1 MDYEIRSMSFGEI
14 LDMGFRILRNHFV
27 LLVGLEAIVFVPPR
41 VVTDLLTRGG
51 DFTDPFMVLSG
62 MLPVFLALL
71 ILQPIIMAAITHAVS
86 ESYLSRSVTFG
97 SALRFALRIVLPLL
111 GTWILASLIVMV
123 GFALLIIPGL
133 ILLLGFAVL
142 TPLMVTEGVF
152 GFAAMERSWALMKGN
167 MLRALGLMIVTG
179 ILSGALTAGVDLIA
193 GFIPIVGSVVAG
205 AVQGAAN
212 AFWTAALVV
221 LYFDIRCRKEAFDL
235 EHLAQQVESGPGAL
249 PGGVA

>member
-41 VVTDLLTRGG
+41 VVTDLLTRGS
-51 DFTDPFMVLSG
+51 DLTDPFVVLSG
-62 MLPVFLALL
+62 MIPVFLALL

-167 MLRALGLMIVTG
+167 MLRALGLFLVTG
-179 ILSGALTAGVDLIA
+179 ILSSVLTAGMDLVA
-193 GFIPIVGSVVAG
+193 GFVPFVGSIVA
-205 AVQGAAN
+205 AVVQGAAN
-212 AFWTAALVV
+212 AFGVAALVV

-235 EHLAQQVESGPGAL
+235 EHLAQQVESGAGAL
-249 PGGVA
+249 PGGAA